1 MVHLACISN
10 GGVAQLKEKLTI
22 SEMAKLRGMT
32 TETLRHYDRID
43 LFKPQLVDPHTG
55 YRYYSIF
62 QYEILGTIKELR
74 QIGMS
79 LDEIKLYFNE
89 RNLKKSSDILK
100 AKHAELVLKLNELAE
115 LEENIREKIV
125 YLEEAAQEGA
135 LHSVIF
141 REIKSRKIITL
152 NEKIN
157 NNLEL
162 CYGVVRLENMLT
174 EKAPILASNRLG
186 IIIDETDIRAK
197 RFEEPSVIFVVAKE
211 KENIQKQCLRII
223 PAGLFACIR
232 YNGELL
238 RNRSESLNKVSDYL
252 HETGYRMTGDGL
264 QIMQVDI
271 TITDNPNEVMFE
283 IQVPVQK

>member
-1 MVHLACISN
+1 M
-10 GGVAQLKEKLTI
+10 KENLTI

-32 TETLRHYDRID
+32 TETLRHYDRIV
-43 LFKPQLVDPHTG
+43 LFKPQYVDPYSG

-79 LDEIKLYFNE
+79 TDEIKQYFDQ
-89 RNLKKSSDILK
+89 RNFKKSLDILK
-100 AKHAELVLKLNELAE
+100 AKHSELLSKLNELAE

-125 YLEEAAQEGA
+125 YLSEVSREEE
-135 LHSVIF
+135 LHEVRF
-141 REIKSRKIITL
+141 REMKSRKLITL
-152 NEKIN
+152 HEKIN
-157 NNLEL
+157 SNLEL
-162 CYGVVRLENMLT
+162 CYGVIRLESMLT

-186 IIIDETDIRAK
+186 IIIEEADLRAN
-197 RFEEPSVIFVVAKE
+197 RCEEPSVIFVVAKN
-211 KENIQKQCLRII
+211 KAKIQKQHLKII

-238 RNRSESLNKVSDYL
+238 RNRSESLYKLFEYL
-252 HETGYRMTGDGL
+252 QETGYRITGSAL

-271 TITDNPNEVMFE
+271 TITDNPNEIMFE
-283 IQVPVQK
+283 IQVPVQKNSKPLPVR

>member
-1 MVHLACISN
+1 MVVIS
-10 GGVAQLKEKLTI
+10 LKEKLTI

-43 LFKPQLVDPHTG
+43 LFKPQYIDPNTG

-79 LDEIKLYFNE
+79 TDEIKQYFDQ
-89 RNLKKSSDILK
+89 RSLKKSLDILK
-100 AKHAELVLKLNELAE
+100 TKHAELLSKLNELEA
-115 LEENIREKIV
+115 LEENIREKLQ
-125 YLEEAAQEGA
+125 YLSEVGNDDG
-135 LHSVIF
+135 LHEVIF
-141 REIKSRKIITL
+141 RKLKSRKLMTL
-152 NEKIN
+152 HEKIN
-157 NNLEL
+157 NNVEL
-162 CYGVVRLENMLT
+162 CYGVIRLESMLM

-186 IIIDETDIRAK
+186 IIIEEEDLRAN
-197 RFEEPSVIFVVAKE
+197 RFEEPSVIFVVAKDKE
-211 KENIQKQCLRII
+211 KIEEQYLRMI

-238 RNRSESLNKVSDYL
+238 RNRRESLDRLICYL
-252 HETGYRMTGDGL
+252 QETGYCITGSAL

-271 TITDNPNEVMFE
+271 TITDNPNEIMFE
-283 IQVPVQK
+283 IQVPVKKIASLHR

>member
-1 MVHLACISN
+1 
-10 GGVAQLKEKLTI
+10 
-22 SEMAKLRGMT
+22 MAMLRGMT

-43 LFKPQLVDPHTG
+43 LFKPQYVDPHSG

-79 LDEIKLYFNE
+79 SEEIKQYFNQ
-89 RNLKKSSDILK
+89 RNFKKSSDILK
-100 AKHAELVLKLNELAE
+100 AKHAELVLKLTELAE

-125 YLEEAAQEGA
+125 YLDEVAREEELQT
-135 LHSVIF
+135 VMF
-141 REIKSRKIITL
+141 RKINSRKLITL

-162 CYGVVRLENMLT
+162 CYGVIRLENMLT

-186 IIIDETDIRAK
+186 IIIEESDLRAK
-197 RFEEPSVIFVVAKE
+197 RFEEPSVIFVVAKN
-211 KENIQKQCLRII
+211 KARIQKQYLRII
-223 PAGLFACIR
+223 PGGLFACIR

-238 RNRSESLNKVSDYL
+238 RNRSESLNNLTAFL
-252 HETGYRMTGDGL
+252 HKMGYRITGDGL

-271 TITDNPNEVMFE
+271 TVTDNPNEVMFE
-283 IQVPVQK
+283 IQVPVQQH